1 MKRILF
7 MVSCLLL
14 IGSTAFATNFGP
26 ASPGVAPGQMAFGA
40 GYFHYNG
47 DWDDDTDGRQSMPY
61 VQLSYGLT
69 QGWEIYGQVGA
80 ADLSVDDAYG
90 PGDDFE
96 DGYRPFVAAGL
107 KMLITER
114 PTFNLGAFVQGTYFS
129 DYDDSQG
136 GATLDIES
144 NYEANLGL
152 TFEKEIE
159 GALLYGGPV
168 VFTRE
173 GDVSAS
179 GTLTGSD
186 TYEEDSNFGGFL
198 GIRWELKDGIIFD
211 LEGQYKTGLS
221 GGADV
226 LFKF

>member
-1 MKRILF
+1 MMKKLLF
-7 MVSCLLL
+7 MVTCLLL

-26 ASPGVAPGQMAFGA
+26 ASPGVEPGQMAFGA

-47 DWDDDTDGRQSMPY
+47 DLDIEVDARQSMPY
-61 VQLSYGLT
+61 VQLNYGLS
-69 QGWEIYGQVGA
+69 QGWEVYGQLGA
-80 ADLSVDDAYG
+80 ADIEI
-90 PGDDFE
+90 DDFE
-96 DGYRPFVAAGL
+96 DGYRPFAAAGL

-129 DYDDSQG
+129 DYDDSQNG
-136 GATLDIES
+136 ITVDIES
-144 NYEANLGL
+144 SYEADLGL

-159 GALLYGGPV
+159 GAVLYGGPV
-168 VFTRE
+168 LFIRE
-173 GDVSAS
+173 GDISVSGATNAS
-179 GTLTGSD
+179 D
-186 TYEEDSNFGGFL
+186 DYEEDSNFGGFV
-198 GIRWELKDGIIFD
+198 GIRWELKDGIIID